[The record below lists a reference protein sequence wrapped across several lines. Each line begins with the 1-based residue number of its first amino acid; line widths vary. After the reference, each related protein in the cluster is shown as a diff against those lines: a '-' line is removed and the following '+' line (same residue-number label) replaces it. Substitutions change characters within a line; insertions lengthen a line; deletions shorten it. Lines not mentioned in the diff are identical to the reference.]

1 MSLIEEISN
10 KLNSTKSV
18 GTSFDFSIGTKQ
30 FSQDKATR
38 TYLSFFNNE
47 QDNENKNERKWTIE
61 ISVSL
66 INTAWKNG
74 ELDSS
79 LFLKNCTDALL
90 KNFHIYN
97 LSGNI
102 PKNYCVE
109 DYKPIS
115 IPDNI
120 SHIFNKYKDLF
131 NSEFRNSN
139 TIIFNDEPKSG
150 KTTFIKYYCNKLR
163 AENVQSPPE
172 IWKLDFSNGHDTII
186 LDFMMSLYSRNLK
199 ASKNYL
205 IIDNL
210 ECCGYTKGMNIAD
223 FFIDLVNILKS
234 REIFIKMIIVQDG
247 NKKCYEGYSDTN
259 KKVHVIDNKIGLEIK
274 NSQFEEELI
283 NIHYNKIAEDIYKLF
298 GSTEVDIK
306 VKKRFIDIV
315 FFAKYGVNIKI
326 NQNNAAHKEEIFTI
340 EKFVRGIKLMSNG
353 EIISFSVSVCEK
365 VLQQFGDAFKEAL
378 SEVETDLI
386 DNDGN
391 FNANVLKCYYTYI
404 TNNGLPLSITDFH
417 TILKTTGKRN
427 DNITNYLTI
436 LNKAEAANRFI
447 TNSVLDESRSDKAR
461 VFDYHLGA
469 ILFAGETLAT
479 YASQNWDTLKAW
491 IKLHNHIKKTFYIDG
506 QEIYICHGREQDDNT
521 IHDFKAEF
529 SKPPKNCINNQI
541 KLQDEVLCQCSDEP
555 YTELP
560 ESDVENILS
569 YEDSEGLFGF
579 YLSPIQKEQENKN
592 TTDKI
597 DIDKFYRTYILA
609 LLFEF
614 EVMAPEEQRDI
625 VRVEKLWNK
634 IKINCSKSD
643 EFNCRYFYPAR
654 VPWVTARMALAM
666 SACLQKFG
674 NHDIADE
681 IASFSQDVG
690 EYLVKSSIK
699 FVKDGKT
706 YRFWSSGTGLWNSTL
721 ETTIIC
727 AFALKEFAYSKFP
740 NIVEEGI
747 NFINLFKGKWFNDN
761 MIADGIWAYQ
771 TTEFFLSSNVYEK
784 LKAFVSMTEN
794 INFTC
799 NDNGKN
805 DKSLGLSHIAK
816 TLIDL
821 VKDFI
826 AVKPDL
832 LNLPDNIREESEE
845 VNSDC
850 QTFQRK
856 SIFDLATEQVKKW
869 VSYNCSENPVALS
882 DDYYNKIIEQFSPD
896 YGDNKEA
903 EDRLLKAQAFLR
915 IVSDEKYKISATKTE
930 EFKKLIQ
937 GLAQKIGRGEALEDE

>member
-102 PKNYCVE
+102 PNNYCVE
-109 DYKPIS
+109 DDKPIS

-120 SHIFNKYKDLF
+120 SQIFNKYKDLF

-172 IWKLDFSNGHDTII
+172 IWKLDFSNGHDAII
-186 LDFMMSLYSRNLK
+186 LDFMMSL
-199 ASKNYL
+199 
-205 IIDNL
+205 
-210 ECCGYTKGMNIAD
+210 
-223 FFIDLVNILKS
+223 
-234 REIFIKMIIVQDG
+234 
-247 NKKCYEGYSDTN
+247 
-259 KKVHVIDNKIGLEIK
+259 
-274 NSQFEEELI
+274 
-283 NIHYNKIAEDIYKLF
+283 
-298 GSTEVDIK
+298 
-306 VKKRFIDIV
+306 
-315 FFAKYGVNIKI
+315 
-326 NQNNAAHKEEIFTI
+326 
-340 EKFVRGIKLMSNG
+340 
-353 EIISFSVSVCEK
+353 
-365 VLQQFGDAFKEAL
+365 
-378 SEVETDLI
+378 
-386 DNDGN
+386 
-391 FNANVLKCYYTYI
+391 
-404 TNNGLPLSITDFH
+404 
-417 TILKTTGKRN
+417 
-427 DNITNYLTI
+427 
-436 LNKAEAANRFI
+436 
-447 TNSVLDESRSDKAR
+447 
-461 VFDYHLGA
+461 
-469 ILFAGETLAT
+469 

-491 IKLHNHIKKTFYIDG
+491 IKLHNHVKKTFYIDG

-747 NFINLFKGKWFNDN
+747 NFINLFKGK
-761 MIADGIWAYQ
+761 GIY
-771 TTEFFLSSNVYEK
+771 
-784 LKAFVSMTEN
+784 FVINEQEGFPIEN
-794 INFTC
+794 IS
-799 NDNGKN
+799 
-805 DKSLGLSHIAK
+805 SLRLAAI
-816 TLIDL
+816 
-821 VKDFI
+821 
-826 AVKPDL
+826 
-832 LNLPDNIREESEE
+832 
-845 VNSDC
+845 VN
-850 QTFQRK
+850 
-856 SIFDLATEQVKKW
+856 V
-869 VSYNCSENPVALS
+869 
-882 DDYYNKIIEQFSPD
+882 
-896 YGDNKEA
+896 
-903 EDRLLKAQAFLR
+903 
-915 IVSDEKYKISATKTE
+915 
-930 EFKKLIQ
+930 
-937 GLAQKIGRGEALEDE
+937 